1 MAGTPDDMSPSRQY
15 GQRDRRNRPT
25 GFGRDLSGL
34 MALYE
39 NKQAV
44 KSRPWAAFNGSGK
57 AQAEKL
63 DPHPQVLVAFGFL
76 ITN

>member
-1 MAGTPDDMSPSRQY
+1 
-15 GQRDRRNRPT
+15 
-25 GFGRDLSGL
+25 

-44 KSRPWAAFNGSGK
+44 KSRPWAALNDSGK